1 MAGLMSMQSAQAA
14 AVNNRTNM
22 TEPLRTFPPSL
33 LRQFILTAIAEL
45 GPNELAQIFEN
56 TNLATNLLDVDAVS
70 SLNSIQAADSYASI
84 QRTLRVYYGRGF
96 RGVLL
101 RIGRNLWE
109 SILHELTIGDRMLAA
124 GLKVIPAGSRQ
135 KPALELLARTLR
147 GGEGSVSVHTL
158 DLNLLFVD
166 ASSPTTVGLS
176 EPQPV
181 CYVTLGLIQGLLY
194 WATGVDYEVE
204 ETGCRATGNDTCEF
218 KIVVPRK

>member
-1 MAGLMSMQSAQAA
+1 
-14 AVNNRTNM
+14 M

-45 GPNELAQIFEN
+45 GPNELAQIIEDAS
-56 TNLATNLLDVDAVS
+56 LSASLSASLVDVNSVA
-70 SLNSIQAADSYASI
+70 SLNSLQAADSYASI
-84 QRTLRVYYGRGF
+84 QRTLRVYYGRGA

-109 SILHELTIGDRMLAA
+109 PTLHELNIVDRMLAA

-135 KPALELLARTLR
+135 KPALELLARILR
-147 GGEGSVSVHTL
+147 GGEGNVSVHTM

-166 ASSPTTVGLS
+166 ISSPTTVNLN
-176 EPQPV
+176 ETQPV
-181 CYVTLGLIQGLLY
+181 CFVTLGLIQGMLY

-204 ETGCRATGNDTCEF
+204 ETGCRAKGDDTCEF
-218 KIVVPRK
+218 KIIVPRK